1 MRMIAGAP
9 LRSGTKAAMCVLA
22 LFGERET
29 LVQFS
34 MRSFEAGVE
43 SQGSSFLG
51 WNTWISAARRTAQA
65 SLGVYWMSLK
75 RFIRSKSRG
84 RCNRGLPSI

>member
-1 MRMIAGAP
+1 MRMIAGAL

-22 LFGERET
+22 LFGERKT

-51 WNTWISAARRTAQA
+51 LKTWTSPERRTA
-65 SLGVYWMSLK
+65 
-75 RFIRSKSRG
+75 
-84 RCNRGLPSI
+84 